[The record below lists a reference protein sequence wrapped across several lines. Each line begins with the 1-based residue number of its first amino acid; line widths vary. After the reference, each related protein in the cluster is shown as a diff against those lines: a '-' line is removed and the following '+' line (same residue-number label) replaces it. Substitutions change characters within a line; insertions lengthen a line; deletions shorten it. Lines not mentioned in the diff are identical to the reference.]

1 MIHRALEHRAR
12 AVVALLLVAIAGL
25 TLAACGSD
33 DNGGGGGSGDTA
45 DARTLLRETFSG
57 TKDVRSGRVALSV
70 RLAETGGEQ
79 ISVGL
84 AGPFEN
90 QGGDAYPKFD
100 IALDARLGAQGSF
113 SAGLVSTS
121 DRLFVELE
129 GSAYEIPAQFLDTA
143 REQNGGR
150 RFSIPDLDPQSWI
163 DNPEVVGQE
172 QVGGAETEHISGDV
186 NVSALLDSIDRVLAE
201 FDRQGLSDATAGQLP
216 TSIPADT
223 RAEIERTVKDPRVD
237 VWTGSDDKTL
247 RKLEVNLGIEPARA
261 SDRGGDL
268 GFVLEL
274 SDLNEAQTIE
284 PPANVRPIDELLAGL
299 GSLLGSSGLG
309 GSGSGSGSGGA
320 EGLDEYQRCITE
332 AGSDVSKAQ
341 KCADLLT
348 Q

>member
-12 AVVALLLVAIAGL
+12 ALVALLLVALAAL
-25 TLAACGSD
+25 TLAACGGD
-33 DNGGGGGSGDTA
+33 DDGGGGGSGDTA

-57 TKDVRSGRVALSV
+57 TKDVRSGRVALGV
-70 RLAETGGEQ
+70 RLAETGGEAM
-79 ISVGL
+79 SVGI

-90 QGGDAYPKFD
+90 VGGDAYPKFD

-129 GSAYEIPAQFLDTA
+129 GNAYEIPAEFLDTA
-143 REQNGGR
+143 REQNEGR

-172 QVGGAETEHISGDV
+172 EVGGAQTEHISGDV
-186 NVSALLDSIDRVLAE
+186 NVSALLDSIDSVLGE
-201 FDRQGLSDATAGQLP
+201 LGRQGLSSVTSGQLP

-247 RKLEVNLGIEPARA
+247 RKLEVTLGIEPARA
-261 SDRGGDL
+261 SERGGDVA
-268 GFVLEL
+268 FVLEL
-274 SDLNEAQTIE
+274 SDLNEPQTIE
-284 PPANVRPIDELLAGL
+284 PPANVRPVDELIAGL

-309 GSGSGSGSGGA
+309 SSGSGSA
-320 EGLDEYQRCITE
+320 EGLDKYQRCIAK
-332 AGSDVSKAQ
+332 AGPDVAKAQ
-341 KCADLLT
+341 ECADLLT